1 MVLPRP
7 APSSWIQESGFPSKL
22 FETSRNDYDL
32 FEEDDEFVLE
42 LELPGYDPEDITVT
56 WDEGMLN
63 VAAEHEDDDRGQY
76 RTYHRRFRFPRTVDD
91 EDIYAEYMN
100 GVLEV
105 RLPIAVDAALNGTE
119 IEIQS

>member
-56 WDEGMLN
+56 
-63 VAAEHEDDDRGQY
+63 
-76 RTYHRRFRFPRTVDD
+76 
-91 EDIYAEYMN
+91 
-100 GVLEV
+100 
-105 RLPIAVDAALNGTE
+105 
-119 IEIQS
+119 